1 MKMMGSYKVNGKDIP
16 YEVRDISQDK
26 LQFYPENPR
35 VFSIIAAKG
44 IESQDEI
51 EDCMRSMDHV
61 KLLRTQIQ
69 THGGLIDP
77 IVVRAG
83 DFVVLEGNSRLAA
96 YRMLHDVDP
105 ITWNLVKCHV
115 VPSDI
120 SADDIFELLGNWHIS
135 GKTAWTPYEQAAFLV
150 RQLKASKK
158 PLLAHAKSLGLTK
171 TIAEQYVETYR
182 FMVDHNDDDAHHWSH
197 YLELYKNRAIE
208 KYAEHVPELRETVAG
223 QIKSGAIRDAKDIRK
238 LGDMAKVPTKA
249 AKKIMAKVA
258 TGDMTI
264 YDGYEQIK
272 DSGALDDVVKKIE
285 KFRNAI
291 NDESFEA
298 QCVVHK
304 DIAKILYD
312 LKNINKVIV
321 KLMDKLAKVKKA
333 HG

>member
-1 MKMMGSYKVNGKDIP
+1 MAITDTYKVNGKGIP
-16 YEVRDISQDK
+16 FEVRDIPQDQ

-51 EDCMRSMDHV
+51 ENCMRSMEHV
-61 KLLRTQIQ
+61 KLLKTQIQ

-77 IVVRAG
+77 IVVRDG

-96 YRMLHDVDP
+96 YRMLHDIDP
-105 ITWNLVKCHV
+105 ISWNYVKCHV
-115 VPSDI
+115 VPADI
-120 SADDIFELLGNWHIS
+120 SADDVFELLGNWHIS

-171 TIAEQYVETYR
+171 AIAEQYVETYE
-182 FMVDHNDDDAHHWSH
+182 FMVEHGDDNAHHWSH
-197 YLELYKNRAIE
+197 YLELHKNRAID
-208 KYAEHVPELRETVAG
+208 KFAEQVPVLKETVAG

-238 LGDMAKVPTKA
+238 LGDMAKVTSKA

-258 TGDMTI
+258 EGELSI
-264 YDGYEQIK
+264 YEGYEQIK
-272 DSGALDDVVKKIE
+272 DSGALDDVLKKIE
-285 KFRNAI
+285 KFRVAI
-291 NDESFEA
+291 NEETFEV
-298 QCVVHK
+298 QCVTHK
-304 DIAKILYD
+304 DIAKIQYD

-321 KLMDKLAKVKKA
+321 KLMEKLSKVKDAQK
-333 HG
+333 